1 MEVWK
6 ESPSIVPLARKLDM
20 KIYNSSFLCIPQ
32 CWQTYSQKQS
42 RDTKIIHSLLEK
54 LKKMHR
60 LVCMKTIEKRRKTT
74 VVNRTR
80 CKNNCTQLIAWNSK
94 KNNLY
99 FFCVCEHLHIIIDF
113 QDSCVFEITLT
124 AVLTFL
130 NLSVVVE
137 RRPLDVSIWFP
148 Y

>member
-1 MEVWK
+1 
-6 ESPSIVPLARKLDM
+6 M

-32 CWQTYSQKQS
+32 CWQTYSPKES
-42 RDTKIIHSLLEK
+42 KDTKIIHSLLEK
-54 LKKMHR
+54 LKKMQR
-60 LVCMKTIEKRRKTT
+60 FVCMKTIVKRRKTK

-80 CKNNCTQLIAWNSK
+80 SYTINYLKLK
-94 KNNLY
+94 KTTLY
-99 FFCVCEHLHIIIDF
+99 F
-113 QDSCVFEITLT
+113 QDSCVFEIIWR

-148 Y
+148 YSYIKQNHIRKLRKKYYKPFFC